1 MPETEFHPLTIE
13 RWGDFERLFGPRG
26 ACAGC
31 WCMFWKQTR
40 KDFEAMRGDTN
51 RLAQKAIVESGQT
64 PGLLAY
70 VDGVPAGWIAVEPR
84 SEYSGLARS
93 HILAPLDETPVWS
106 VPCFFV
112 EKKYRG
118 RGLTVALLKAAVDYV
133 KSKGGKVL
141 EGYPV
146 EPRAGGKMPPVFVYT
161 GLASAYTQAGFTEAG
176 RRSETRPIMRF
187 TIK

>member
-1 MPETEFHPLTIE
+1 MSETEFHPLTPD
-13 RWGDFERLFGPRG
+13 RWDDFEQLFGPRG

-31 WCMFWKQTR
+31 WCMFWKLTR
-40 KDFEAMRGDTN
+40 KDFEAMQGETN
-51 RLAQKAIVESGQT
+51 RQAQKTIVASGQI

-93 HILAPLDETPVWS
+93 RILAPLDETPVWS

-112 EKKYRG
+112 DKKYRG
-118 RGLTVALLKAAVDYV
+118 RGLTVALLKAVVEYV
-133 KSKGGKVL
+133 KSKGGKVV

-146 EPRAGGKMPPVFVYT
+146 EPREGGKMPPVFVYT
-161 GLASAYTQAGFTEAG
+161 GLASAYTQAGFVEAG

-187 TIK
+187 SIK